1 MSLSFFNRNA
11 LGTHFGGS
19 LYAMCDPFFAL
30 ILIAQLGRD
39 YEVWD
44 KSAEIEFLRPGRG
57 RVSATFEI
65 GEKEVAKIRED
76 ADRGE
81 TVEPVFV
88 AEVMDQSDNV
98 VARVTKSI
106 HVRKRTHRP
115 KEPPPT

>member
-1 MSLSFFNRNA
+1 MRLWFFNRNA

-30 ILIAQLGRD
+30 ILIDQLGSS

-57 RVSATFEI
+57 RVSATFRIRPNQVAEI
-65 GEKEVAKIRED
+65 RD
-76 ADRGE
+76 AADSGS

-88 AEVMDQSDNV
+88 AEVRNQSGDV
-98 VARVTKSI
+98 VARVTKTL
-106 HVRKRTHRP
+106 HVRRKQPRTL
-115 KEPPPT
+115 